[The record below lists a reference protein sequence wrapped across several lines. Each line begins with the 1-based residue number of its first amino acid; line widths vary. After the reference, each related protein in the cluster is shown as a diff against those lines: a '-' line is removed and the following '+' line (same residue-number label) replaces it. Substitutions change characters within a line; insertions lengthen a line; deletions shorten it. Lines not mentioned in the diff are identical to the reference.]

1 VSEHVGAQAV
11 LATLGFMATR
21 ETKVDQGVEVGVC
34 DGEHMAATSAV
45 ATIGATELF
54 VLFVPKRN
62 ATVPAITC
70 GDVDI
75 GFVYKFHGLKFNKVR

>member
-1 VSEHVGAQAV
+1 MLTTFCLVAAG
-11 LATLGFMATR
+11 
-21 ETKVDQGVEVGVC
+21 ETEVDQGVEVGVC

>member
-1 VSEHVGAQAV
+1 
-11 LATLGFMATR
+11 MAT
-21 ETKVDQGVEVGVC
+21 
-34 DGEHMAATSAV
+34 ASSV

-62 ATVPAITC
+62 ATVPAIAS